1 MIGEGYLGGGLVF
14 WTLSNME
21 EITMGNGVVQGI
33 TKRERNLCRLIGWTI
48 GLQGHNFV
56 VEVSL

>member
-14 WTLSNME
+14 WRSRNME
-21 EITMGNGVVQGI
+21 EMTMGNSVVQGI
-33 TKRERNLCRLIGWTI
+33 TKRESNLCRLIGWTI
-48 GLQGHNFV
+48 GLQGHSFL